1 MTIKWVKAGAKK
13 RKDLPALMD
22 TGLGKVWYKLASNP
36 ERAAYGLPMVENGKD
51 LPAEDMIALYEN
63 GMKVSDIARKFG
75 CSVASVNLR
84 VFGQKS
90 LSDKFRTEI
99 EMEKVKELRDTGL
112 TVKALAERF
121 GCSETLIRRRLYAWD
136 ELHNEKK
143 EEEDENERDNSAG
156 A

>member
-1 MTIKWVKAGAKK
+1 MTIKWVKAGDRK

-22 TGLGKVWYKLASNP
+22 TGLGKAWYKQATNP
-36 ERAAYGLPMVENGKD
+36 ERAAYGLPTVENGKE

-63 GMKVSDIARKFG
+63 GMTVSDIARKYG

-90 LSDKFRTEI
+90 LSSKFRTEI
-99 EMEKVKELRDTGL
+99 ETVKVKELRDAGL

-143 EEEDENERDNSAG
+143 EEEDGDTV
-156 A
+156 